1 MAYFNDVTLIGT
13 VAKDPQVYYTRS
25 GTAICDLT
33 IAVKEQRIHAGERID
48 EVSFFDVTA
57 FKLHAENAMKYLHKG
72 DSVMVNGKLK
82 QDRWEDSEGVRQEAV
97 RVLVQDI
104 QFLNQTILKQR
115 SEQRQERPERKE
127 PYPRPE
133 RKYQQER
140 PGRSRPVT
148 KPVMK
153 PELSE
158 KDLVPEIPVK
168 YERSKKAEKPR
179 KIEMKSEN
187 EKLEEK

>member
-13 VAKDPQVYYTRS
+13 VAKEPQVYYTRN

-33 IAVKEQRIHAGERID
+33 LAVKEQRLHAGERVE

-57 FKLHAENAMKYLHKG
+57 FKVNAENAMKYLHKG

-82 QDRWEDSEGVRQEAV
+82 QDRWEDSEGVRQDAV
-97 RVLVQDI
+97 RILVQEI

-115 SEQRQERPERKE
+115 PEQRQERPVRREFS
-127 PYPRPE
+127 RPE

-140 PGRSRPVT
+140 PGRPRPTT
-148 KPVMK
+148 KPLVKTTK
-153 PELSE
+153 PEQIE
-158 KDLVPEIPVK
+158 EYPPVPEIKP
-168 YERSKKAEKPR
+168 KKKVAKKEEAPAEKT
-179 KIEMKSEN
+179 
-187 EKLEEK
+187 EEKD